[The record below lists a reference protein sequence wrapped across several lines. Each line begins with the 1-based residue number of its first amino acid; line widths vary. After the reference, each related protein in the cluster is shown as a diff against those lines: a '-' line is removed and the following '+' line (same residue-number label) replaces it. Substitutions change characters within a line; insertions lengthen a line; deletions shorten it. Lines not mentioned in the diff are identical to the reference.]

1 MKALRHCLGTG
12 VVEIVLRAYSHWFF
26 VLFCIRNRTGCNSA
40 DEILASYTGQE
51 LTRPNYCPVSG
62 KITLINQAQVDN
74 FATTYGACDTTPY
87 GLTIEGSDIT
97 QVDALSALVTIKGDL
112 KLYAPDLADLT
123 GFANLETIEGAL
135 HVGSTSAGTSLVNVD
150 ALSKV
155 TTLGGLVVYN
165 NDLLED
171 LDGLSGVTRIVGDV
185 CIGSNSYGNARLSQ
199 LDGLANVTSIG
210 GDFYIEGNPALT
222 DLNGFIG
229 LSSVGGAL
237 VLRSNTAPR
246 QL

>member
-1 MKALRHCLGTG
+1 MTSIGGDFVIGDNPALTDLNGFIGLSSVGGDLSLFPILASAAVKALRHCLGTG
-12 VVEIVLRAYSHWFF
+12 VVEIVLRAYSHRFF
-26 VLFCIRNRTGCNSA
+26 VLFSIRNRTGCNSA

-51 LTRPNYCPVSG
+51 LTRPNYCPASST
-62 KITLINQAQVDN
+62 ITLINQAQVDN

-87 GLTIEGSDIT
+87 GLTIDGSDIT

-112 KLYAPDLADLT
+112 KLYAPALADLT

-171 LDGLSGVTRIVGDV
+171 LDGLSGVTRIAGDV
-185 CIGSNSYGNARLSQ
+185 
-199 LDGLANVTSIG
+199 
-210 GDFYIEGNPALT
+210 
-222 DLNGFIG
+222 
-229 LSSVGGAL
+229 
-237 VLRSNTAPR
+237 
-246 QL
+246 

>member
-1 MKALRHCLGTG
+1 MFSKVKCQMKKSQFKMAAAGL
-12 VVEIVLRAYSHWFF
+12 WFS
-26 VLFCIRNRTGCNSA
+26 LLSSMAAQAQDCDATA
-40 DEILASYTGQE
+40 T
-51 LTRPNYCPVSG
+51 
-62 KITLINQAQVDN
+62 ITLINQAQVDN
-74 FATTYGACDTTPY
+74 FATTYGACDATPY

-112 KLYAPDLADLT
+112 KLYAPALADLT

-171 LDGLSGVTRIVGDV
+171 LDGLSGVTRIAGDV
-185 CIGSNSYGNARLSQ
+185 
-199 LDGLANVTSIG
+199 
-210 GDFYIEGNPALT
+210 
-222 DLNGFIG
+222 
-229 LSSVGGAL
+229 
-237 VLRSNTAPR
+237 
-246 QL
+246 